1 MPSVNRLHSAH
12 CTLLENTSIITF
24 EQFIKLIP
32 NESKAL
38 NFGGF
43 NAKSKVFFAITA
55 AAINIIGFRQSVNG
69 NAKNAD
75 SGPVFA
81 ADP

>member
-1 MPSVNRLHSAH
+1 M
-12 CTLLENTSIITF
+12 TF

-43 NAKSKVFFAITA
+43 NAKRKVFFAKIA
-55 AAINIIGFRQSVNG
+55 VAINIIGFRQSVNG

>member
-1 MPSVNRLHSAH
+1 M
-12 CTLLENTSIITF
+12 TF
-24 EQFIKLIP
+24 EQCTKLIP

-38 NFGGF
+38 NFDGF
-43 NAKSKVFFAITA
+43 NAKKKVFFAKTA
-55 AAINIIGFRQSVNG
+55 VAINIIGFHQSVNG

>member
-1 MPSVNRLHSAH
+1 VHRLHSAH

-32 NESKAL
+32 NGSKTL
-38 NFGGF
+38 NSGGF
-43 NAKSKVFFAITA
+43 NAKRKVFFAKIA
-55 AAINIIGFRQSVNG
+55 VAINIIGFRQSVNG
-69 NAKNAD
+69 NAKHAD

>member
-1 MPSVNRLHSAH
+1 MNQR
-12 CTLLENTSIITF
+12 
-24 EQFIKLIP
+24 Q
-32 NESKAL
+32 L

-43 NAKSKVFFAITA
+43 NAKRKVFFAKIA
-55 AAINIIGFRQSVNG
+55 VAINIIGFRQSVNG